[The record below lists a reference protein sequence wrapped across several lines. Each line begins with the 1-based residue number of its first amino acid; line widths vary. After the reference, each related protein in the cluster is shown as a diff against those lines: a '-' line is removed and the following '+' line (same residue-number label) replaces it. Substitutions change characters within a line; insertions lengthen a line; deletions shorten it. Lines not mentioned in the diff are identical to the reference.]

1 MRTMMTP
8 LTTVRSLPLLFVF
21 SVAAAGTPQRLPAS
35 ITGDY
40 SSNWDDVRLVQEGS
54 RVHGT
59 YVCCGGGTI
68 EGRILEGRV
77 IRYHWRGGGEGEGI
91 WTITPSGRLEG
102 TWGSGASVD
111 DGGDWTLEPRR
122 QLAQ

>member
-1 MRTMMTP
+1 MMPVLNP
-8 LTTVRSLPLLFVF
+8 LRILPLLLVF
-21 SVAAAGTPQRLPAS
+21 SVAAAGTPQRLPVS

-40 SSNWDDVRLVQEGS
+40 TSNWDDVRLVQEGT

-68 EGRILEGRV
+68 EGRIIEGRV
-77 IRYHWRGGGEGEGI
+77 IRYHWRSGGGEGEGT

-102 TWGSGASVD
+102 TWGSGTSAD
-111 DGGDWTLEPRR
+111 DGGDWTLDPKR